1 MSERGAGTVAFDV
14 IGTLFSLDPVRE
26 EFRAAGGSEAALES
40 WFAASLRDYF
50 AISHSGGYV
59 PMRAV
64 LEDHLDEKLRPAVM
78 GAMARL
84 ELAPGA
90 PEACELLDGAGWRLL
105 TLTNSSEE
113 MTKSLLDAAGLTDRF
128 HAVLSCDSIG
138 KSKPHPDVYALAKRE
153 AVGRLWMIAS
163 HPWDLGGAAAA
174 GLRTA
179 WVQREGAT
187 WPSYLGSPDL
197 QAGDLAELARSM
209 RATGVE

>member
-1 MSERGAGTVAFDV
+1 MSERGAGTAAFDV

-26 EFRAAGGSEAALES
+26 EFSATGASDAALES

-64 LEDHLDEKLRPAVM
+64 LEDHLDEKLRGAVM

-84 ELAPGA
+84 EPAPGA
-90 PEACELLDGAGWRLL
+90 FDACELLDDAGWRLL
-105 TLTNSSEE
+105 TLTNASEK
-113 MTKSLLDAAGLTDRF
+113 MTRSLLDSAGLSDHF
-128 HAVLSCDSIG
+128 HAVLSCDSIE

-153 AVGRLWMIAS
+153 AVGPLWMIAS

-179 WVQREGAT
+179 WVQPEGAT

-197 QAGDLAELARSM
+197 QAGDLAELARSI
-209 RATGVE
+209 RAAGAE

>member
-1 MSERGAGTVAFDV
+1 MAERGAGTAAFNV
-14 IGTLFSLDPVRE
+14 IGTLFSLDPVRD
-26 EFRAAGGSEAALES
+26 EFRAAGTSDATFEG

-78 GAMARL
+78 AAMSRL
-84 ELAPGA
+84 EPAPGA
-90 PEACELLDGAGWRLL
+90 LEACELLDDAGWRLL

-113 MTKSLLDAAGLTDRF
+113 MTTSLLDAAGLADRF
-128 HAVLSCDSIG
+128 HAVLSCDSIR
-138 KSKPHPDVYALAKRE
+138 KSKPHADVYALAKQA
-153 AVGRLWMIAS
+153 AVGPLWMIAS

-187 WPSYLGSPDL
+187 WPSYLGTPDL
-197 QAGDLAELARSM
+197 KAGEIGELARSI